1 MSLTD
6 VPVRK
11 KNLILCSI
19 YSLERYY
26 EYKMI
31 VIGWRLCSQRIGSVR
46 RQPIPLSD
54 IYLFK
59 VHCTW
64 YWGQIF
70 MLWSNWFSFWFV
82 DRFSCGVE
90 IALNE
95 GGDEGVAGN
104 PTSGDTSPDKAHSEQ
119 VSKHTY
125 SYQKIDTLVLLM
137 HERMKVY
144 NAID

>member
-1 MSLTD
+1 M
-6 VPVRK
+6 RK
-11 KNLILCSI
+11 KNLVLCSI

-95 GGDEGVAGN
+95 GGDEGVAGS